1 MTGRAKSE
9 PTHSSTRWRSPP
21 PCCRSSA
28 RAEATRVLPPL
39 ESRRRRAGVTPHS
52 PAASRQSGQDDRSHG
67 LDDVRELVA
76 RLPMAVYV
84 CDAATGAIR
93 LHNRRAVE
101 LWGREPKLG
110 DPREYFSGA
119 ASLFRPDG
127 SVLDPADTPMAE
139 AARHGDERTGELL
152 IGRPDGSRLAIQM
165 TAAALRDGHG
175 AIVGTVN
182 AFHDTTPV
190 REAEQDAARL
200 AAINRAKDE
209 FLAILSHEL
218 RNPVGVIVNA
228 LAVIDQAGAPGSAHE
243 QARGVIRRQAQQLA
257 RLLDDLLDV
266 ARITNG
272 RIELK
277 REPVDLASAI
287 AQAVERERR
296 RIDEKS
302 QRLTVITGD
311 RPVIVM
317 ADPVRLQQILGNL
330 LNNAYKYTPAN
341 GSIWVTL
348 ETEPERAVV
357 TVRDDGIGVAP
368 DKLQTIFDLFAQATA
383 ASAHSG
389 GLGIGLTLVRYL
401 VALHGGTVHARSDGP
416 GRGTEFVVGLPL
428 STAVARPTPPSA
440 PAVAAPPRRI
450 LVVEDNEDGRQTL
463 ILMLRLLGHEVL
475 EAASGADGVE
485 LALRRSPDLV
495 LLDVGLPDLD
505 GYEVARR
512 LREQLGDQIRLVA
525 LTGYGQPTDR
535 ARSEEAGFD
544 EHLVKP
550 MDPSKLGAVIRRLTA
565 T

>member
-1 MTGRAKSE
+1 M
-9 PTHSSTRWRSPP
+9 
-21 PCCRSSA
+21 
-28 RAEATRVLPPL
+28 
-39 ESRRRRAGVTPHS
+39 
-52 PAASRQSGQDDRSHG
+52 DDRSHRF
-67 LDDVRELVA
+67 DDLRELVA
-76 RLPMAVYV
+76 HLPMAVYV
-84 CDAATGAIR
+84 CDAAGAIR
-93 LHNRRAVE
+93 VHNLRAVE

-110 DPREYFSGA
+110 DPDARFSGA

-139 AARHGDERTGELL
+139 ALRHEGERTGELL
-152 IGRPDGSRLAIQM
+152 IGRPDGSRLPVRM

-175 AIVGTVN
+175 AIIGTVN
-182 AFHDTTPV
+182 AFQDITPV
-190 REAEQDAARL
+190 REDEQDATRL

-209 FLAILSHEL
+209 FLAVLSHEL

-228 LAVIDQAGAPGSAHE
+228 LAVLDQAAAPGSAHE

-277 REPVDLASAI
+277 REPVDLAGAI
-287 AQAVERERR
+287 AQAVEREQRR
-296 RIDEKS
+296 VDEKT
-302 QRLTVITGD
+302 QRLIVTTGD

-330 LNNAYKYTPAN
+330 LNNAHKYTPAG

-348 ETEPERAVV
+348 EAEPERAVV
-357 TVRDDGIGVAP
+357 TVRDDGIGVAS
-368 DKLQTIFDLFAQATA
+368 DKLETIFDLFAQASTP
-383 ASAHSG
+383 SARRGG

-401 VALHGGTVHARSDGP
+401 VALHGGAVLARSDGP
-416 GRGTEFVVGLPL
+416 GRGTEFVVRLPL
-428 STAVARPTPPSA
+428 STAVARPAPPPA
-440 PAVAAPPRRI
+440 PSVAAPPRRI

-463 ILMLRLLGHEVL
+463 ILMLRLLGHQVL
-475 EAASGADGVE
+475 EAASGADAVE
-485 LALRRSPDLV
+485 LAVRQSPDLV

-505 GYEVARR
+505 GYEVARQVR
-512 LREQLGDQIRLVA
+512 KRRGDRIRLVA

-535 ARSEEAGFD
+535 ARSEDAGFD

-550 MDPSKLGAVIRRLTA
+550 IDPSKLGAVIRRLTA
-565 T
+565 S

>member
-1 MTGRAKSE
+1 VHDRAQ
-9 PTHSSTRWRSPP
+9 R
-21 PCCRSSA
+21 
-28 RAEATRVLPPL
+28 
-39 ESRRRRAGVTPHS
+39 
-52 PAASRQSGQDDRSHG
+52 
-67 LDDVRELVA
+67 LDDLQELVA
-76 RLPMAVYV
+76 HLPMAVYV
-84 CDAATGAIR
+84 CDAAGAIAAR
-93 LHNRRAVE
+93 NQRAVE

-110 DPREYFSGA
+110 DPDARCSGA

-127 SVLDPADTPMAE
+127 SALDPADTPMAE
-139 AARHGDERTGELL
+139 ALRQEGERSGELL
-152 IGRPDGSRLAIQM
+152 IGRPDGSRLLVRV
-165 TAAALRDGHG
+165 TAAPLRDGHG
-175 AIVGTVN
+175 AITGTVN
-182 AFHDTTPV
+182 ALQDITPA
-190 REAEQDAARL
+190 REAEQDATRL

-209 FLAILSHEL
+209 FLAVLSHEL

-228 LAVIDQAGAPGSAHE
+228 IAVLDQAAAPASAHE

-287 AQAVERERR
+287 TQAVERERR
-296 RIDEKS
+296 KIDEKT
-302 QRLTVITGD
+302 QRLIVTTGD

-330 LNNAYKYTPAN
+330 LNNAHKYTPAG

-348 ETEPERAVV
+348 GAEPDRAVV

-368 DKLQTIFDLFAQATA
+368 DKLETIFDLFAQA
-383 ASAHSG
+383 SATSARSGG

-401 VALHGGTVHARSDGP
+401 VAVHGGSVRARSDGP
-416 GRGTEFVVGLPL
+416 GRGTEFVVHLPL
-428 STAVARPTPPSA
+428 STAVARPASLPVPS
-440 PAVAAPPRRI
+440 VAAPPRRI

-475 EAASGADGVE
+475 EAASGAAAVE
-485 LALRRSPDLV
+485 LAVRESLDLV

-512 LREQLGDQIRLVA
+512 LRERLGARIRLVA

-550 MDPSKLGAVIRRLTA
+550 MDPSKLGEVIRRLT
-565 T
+565 TT

>member
-9 PTHSSTRWRSPP
+9 PTHSSTSWKSPP

-28 RAEATRVLPPL
+28 RPDATRLLPPL
-39 ESRRRRAGVTPHS
+39 ESRRGRAGVTPHS
-52 PAASRQSGQDDRSHG
+52 PATSRRSGQGDRSHG

-76 RLPMAVYV
+76 HLPMAVYV

-110 DPREYFSGA
+110 DPGECFSGA
-119 ASLFRPDG
+119 VSLFLPDG

-152 IGRPDGSRLAIQM
+152 IGRPDGSRLAVRM
-165 TAAALRDGHG
+165 TAAALRDGRG
-175 AIVGTVN
+175 GIVATVN
-182 AFHDTTPV
+182 AFQDIT
-190 REAEQDAARL
+190 ADQDATRL

-228 LAVIDQAGAPGSAHE
+228 LAVLDQTGVPGSAHE

-383 ASAHSG
+383 ASARSG
-389 GLGIGLTLVRYL
+389 GLGIGLTLVQYL
-401 VALHGGTVHARSDGP
+401 VALHGGTVRARSDGP
-416 GRGTEFVVGLPL
+416 GRGTEFVVSLPL
-428 STAVARPTPPSA
+428 SNAVARPAPPPA
-440 PAVAAPPRRI
+440 PAVASPPRRI